1 MFNEWNENDEI
12 INREMPIS
20 MQKKMKDSV
29 QSGWRIMFFQINM
42 LQISA
47 TRSNQNNDLNQ
58 AKENFTQKQLFNP
71 DNALDSLQQIQY
83 KGSKP

>member
-1 MFNEWNENDEI
+1 
-12 INREMPIS
+12 
-20 MQKKMKDSV
+20 
-29 QSGWRIMFFQINM
+29 MFFQINM

>member
-1 MFNEWNENDEI
+1 
-12 INREMPIS
+12 
-20 MQKKMKDSV
+20 
-29 QSGWRIMFFQINM
+29 MFFQINM

-71 DNALDSLQQIQY
+71 DNALDSLLQIMITSNPFQRLKTIVHFAY
-83 KGSKP
+83 ITF

>member
-12 INREMPIS
+12 INREMPFS